1 MQSKEVVSGDKIYH
15 HNLTRFINNP
25 EKCPLKI
32 IEYTISQLW
41 CSTVTG
47 EIVGMVLVGDNSKF
61 ELKLPQEHRGYSI
74 DDSKDCNFYDY
85 IKEEY
90 YYTTRE
96 ECEKELKKLLNA
108 HISKKHKEYDA
119 LLDTIYELDTGYN
132 QFFHEDSEALKER
145 DIKNNKPKRI

>member
-1 MQSKEVVSGDKIYH
+1 
-15 HNLTRFINNP
+15 
-25 EKCPLKI
+25 
-32 IEYTISQLW
+32 
-41 CSTVTG
+41 
-47 EIVGMVLVGDNSKF
+47 MVLVGDNSKF

-74 DDSKDCNFYDY
+74 DDSKDYNFYDY
-85 IKEEY
+85 IK
-90 YYTTRE
+90 E